1 MLAGKEQ
8 CIIYTE
14 TTLKGG
20 LFTWIF
26 LSVWSEILALGGAH
40 VTATTGLRLDLTL
53 SLRQSKS
60 GKLHGEWRCRQIW
73 YYLGGPRWVHACALT
88 SPAAGGYRCY
98 PQNICRGLNLTH
110 CLMMGAQEGELH
122 TVGSPPGRAIDL
134 WVRGLLNKSG
144 ITLLSFLNGL
154 VGC

>member
-1 MLAGKEQ
+1 MAGKEQ

-40 VTATTGLRLDLTL
+40 VTATTGLKLDLTL
-53 SLRQSKS
+53 SVRRSKS

-73 YYLGGPRWVHACALT
+73 YYLGGPWWVHACALT

-98 PQNICRGLNLTH
+98 PQNICRGLNFTH
-110 CLMMGAQEGELH
+110 CSTMRVLEGELH
-122 TVGSPPGRAIDL
+122 TVGSPPGCAIDL
-134 WVRGLLNKSG
+134 WARGLLSKSG
-144 ITLLSFLNGL
+144 ITLLSYLNGL